1 MLLREAK
8 PTAPLRVGDGAPTFS
23 LERTIPPLG
32 TLSSHPIRPAR
43 AYLMT
48 TTQSLIMHGALRV
61 ADEITDLVGSTPMLR
76 LGRIARAGDADVFA
90 KLEFLNPGGS
100 IKDRAALGMI
110 LDAEKRGVL
119 KPGMTILEATA
130 GNTGVGLALI
140 GVNRGYKVTLFVP
153 EGYAEEKCT
162 LMRGFGATVIR
173 TPEAEG
179 MKGAI
184 QQAKSLMET
193 SSNSWPAFQFD
204 NQANPDYHEKTT
216 AVEIWQQM
224 EGDIDGFVAGVG
236 TGGTF
241 SGVAAFLKKKNP
253 KIHTVAV
260 ETEGSILQGGPP
272 GPHKVEG
279 IGVHF
284 VPNTFHREAA
294 DEIMM
299 VHDKE
304 AFAMVRALASKAG
317 VLAGSSAGAIVHA
330 SFELAA
336 RLGSGKRIATIIPD
350 SAERYLSKGIL
361 DQPK

>member
-1 MLLREAK
+1 MS
-8 PTAPLRVGDGAPTFS
+8 TSTS
-23 LERTIPPLG
+23 MRT
-32 TLSSHPIRPAR
+32 SAQNS
-43 AYLMT
+43 
-48 TTQSLIMHGALRV
+48 LRV
-61 ADEITDLVGSTPMLR
+61 ADEITDLVGCTPMLR
-76 LGRIARAGDADVFA
+76 LKRLARPGEADVYA

-119 KPGMTILEATA
+119 KAGMTILEATA

-140 GVNRGYKVTLFVP
+140 GVNRGYNVILFVP

-179 MKGAI
+179 MAGAI
-184 QQAKSLMET
+184 RQARALMET
-193 SSNSWPAFQFD
+193 RENAWPAFQFD
-204 NQANPDYHEKTT
+204 NQANPDFHETTT
-216 AVEIWQQM
+216 AAEIWEQM
-224 EGDIDGFVAGVG
+224 EGEVDGFVAGVG

-241 SGVAAFLKKKNP
+241 SGIATFLKKKNP
-253 KIHTVAV
+253 KVYTIAV
-260 ETEGSILQGGPP
+260 ETEGSILQGGAP

-284 VPNTFHREAA
+284 VPNTFHREVA

-299 VHDKE
+299 VHDPE
-304 AFAMVRALASKAG
+304 AFAMVRGLASKEG

-330 SFELAA
+330 AFTLAR
-336 RLGSGKRIATIIPD
+336 RLGPGKRIATIIPD

-361 DQPK
+361 DNPR